1 MRRRNKI
8 LVGLCAVACVLYSC
22 GGLKVTGNGGK
33 ITEYAESYFKG
44 EGKMLFYIKPIEFN
58 TADGEELSADY
69 TYIKG
74 DTVKKDVII
83 NLSIYGEPP
92 FTVADSIT
100 VFYGNGLRHTDNTVK
115 HLFNENFKRHKF
127 TRQSIDMPGDKLAD
141 YFQSNEAGFIVYTKG
156 KAVEYK
162 SGKQWRKSHTK
173 IYQIIFW

>member
-8 LVGLCAVACVLYSC
+8 LLCLSMAACFWYSC
-22 GGLKVTGNGGK
+22 GGLRVTGNGGK

-44 EGKMLFYIKPIEFN
+44 EGKMLFYIKPIDFK
-58 TADGEELSADY
+58 TADGDKLTADY

-74 DTVKKDVII
+74 DTVKKDVVI

-92 FTVADSIT
+92 FSVADSVTVVYSNGIT
-100 VFYGNGLRHTDNTVK
+100 FTDNSIK

-127 TRQSIDMPGDKLAD
+127 TRQSIDMPGDRLAD
-141 YFQSNEAGFIVYTKG
+141 YFQSNEVSFIVYTKG

-162 SGKQWRKSHTK
+162 GAKQWRKSHTK